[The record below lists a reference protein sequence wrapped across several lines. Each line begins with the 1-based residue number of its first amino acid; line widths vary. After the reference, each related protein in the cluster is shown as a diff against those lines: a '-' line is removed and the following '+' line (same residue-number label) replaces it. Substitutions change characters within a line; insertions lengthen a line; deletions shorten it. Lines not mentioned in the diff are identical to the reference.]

1 VLNGQKQSYF
11 SGIAISIFFVSLCIL
26 SYEILL
32 MRVLSITSW
41 SHFAYMVISIALLGF
56 GASGTFIS
64 LFQKKLKTHFYPFFT
79 LFSFLFSFSLFI
91 CFVVSQKIP
100 FNLFLIVWDNLQYF
114 YLAICYLVLFVPFFL
129 GATCIGL
136 SFLKFSRRINRV
148 YFYNLLG
155 SGGGALIVILFM
167 YLLSL
172 EEVLL
177 LIIILAF
184 FAAALSSI
192 NLSGK
197 IFSVIVSAS
206 AAAILFFFFHPPQL
220 QISQY
225 KGLSTS
231 LKLPRAKIIEE
242 KSSPLALID
251 VVESPAIRCAPGLS
265 LNYKGS
271 IPPQLALFLD
281 ADSICAITDF
291 QGNLSNL
298 KYLEHTSPALPYQ
311 LLTKPRVLV
320 VGAGGGS
327 DVLRALY
334 HKASHI
340 EAVEV
345 NPQIVHL
352 VKEEY
357 ADFSNHLYSYPQLEV
372 VIAEGRGFIESTS
385 KKYDLIQITLLDS
398 FAASAS
404 GVYALSESYLYTT
417 EALEKYIQHL
427 TQEGILSI
435 TRWLKMPPRD
445 GIKLFATA
453 VKALE
458 NLGIKDV
465 SSHLIFIR
473 SWADST
479 LLIKRSPFTSSQINI
494 AKEFARE
501 RLFDLIWSPS
511 LKPEETNQYNILP
524 RPFYYEAARE
534 ILFGDRDD
542 FYQRYLFFVRPAVDN
557 SPYFFHFFKWKSLP
571 YLLKTMGREWLPFIE
586 WGYIVLVFTL
596 LQAIAASIF
605 LIIFP
610 LLFLRKR
617 KTFSGRRLQIFLY
630 FLFLGVG
637 YMFIEISFIQK
648 FTLFLSYPV
657 YAVAVVM
664 AAFLFFSG
672 CGSYF
677 SQKIRISKLSN
688 VATASGAIIVI
699 SLVYLVYLGNL
710 FIFFIQFSDGIKIL
724 LSLLFIAPLAFFMGI
739 PFPSGLQEVSL
750 KASPLVPWA
759 WGINGCASVIS
770 PVLATVL
777 AISLG
782 FNLVILIALTSY
794 ALAVIC
800 FHEMSN
806 VET

>member
-1 VLNGQKQSYF
+1 VLNEEKQSYF
-11 SGIAISIFFVSLCIL
+11 SGIAISISIFFVSLCIL

-32 MRVLSITSW
+32 MRVLSVTSW

-64 LFQKKLKTHFYPFFT
+64 LFQKRLKIHFYPFFT

-91 CFVVSQKIP
+91 CFILSQKIP

-114 YLAICYLVLFVPFFL
+114 YLAVYYLVLFVPFFL

-136 SFLKFSRRINRV
+136 SFLKFSQRINRV

-184 FAAALSSI
+184 LAATLSSI
-192 NLSGK
+192 NLSSK
-197 IFSVIVSAS
+197 IFPAIVFAS
-206 AAAILFFFFHPPQL
+206 LISILFFFFHPPQL
-220 QISQY
+220 KISQY

-231 LKLPRAKIIEE
+231 LKLPRAKIIKE

-265 LNYKGS
+265 LNYKGG

-281 ADSICAITDF
+281 ADSMCAITDF
-291 QGNLSNL
+291 QGDLSNL
-298 KYLEHTSPALPYQ
+298 KYLEYTSPALPYQ
-311 LLTKPRVLV
+311 LLTEPRVLV

-327 DVLRALY
+327 EVLRALY

-345 NPQIVHL
+345 NPQIVDL

-357 ADFSNHLYSYPQLEV
+357 ADFSNHIYSYPQVEV
-372 VIAEGRGFIESTS
+372 VVAEGRGFIESTS
-385 KKYDLIQITLLDS
+385 KRYDLIQMTLLDS

-404 GVYALSESYLYTT
+404 GVYALSESYLYTI
-417 EALEKYIQHL
+417 EALEEYIEHL

-453 VKALE
+453 VEALE
-458 NLGIKDV
+458 NLGIRDV

-473 SWADST
+473 SWATST
-479 LLIKRSPFTSSQINI
+479 LLIKRSSFTPSQINI
-494 AKEFARE
+494 AKKFTRE

-511 LKPEETNQYNILP
+511 VKPEETNRYNVLP

-534 ILFGDRDD
+534 ILFGDRND
-542 FYQRYLFFVRPAVDN
+542 FYHRYLFFVRPAVDN

-571 YLLKTMGREWLPFIE
+571 HLLNTMGREWLPFIE
-586 WGYIVLVFTL
+586 WGYIVLIFTL
-596 LQAIAASIF
+596 IQAIAVSIF

-610 LLFLRKR
+610 LLFLRKN
-617 KTFSGRRLQIFLY
+617 KSFSGHRFQVFLY

-672 CGSYF
+672 CGSYL
-677 SQKIRISKLSN
+677 SQKIWISRLSN
-688 VATASGAIIVI
+688 VAIASGAIIGV
-699 SLVYLVYLGNL
+699 SLVYLVYLDNL
-710 FIFFIQFSDGIKIL
+710 FIFFIQFSDGVKIL
-724 LSLLFIAPLAFFMGI
+724 LSLLFIAPLAFFMGV
-739 PFPSGLQEVSL
+739 PFPCGLQKVSL

-770 PVLATVL
+770 PVLSTVL

-782 FNLVILIALTSY
+782 FNLVIVIALTLY
-794 ALAVIC
+794 ALAAIS
-800 FHEMSN
+800 FHEM
-806 VET
+806 